1 MTKQL
6 RRIQSALLLPLS
18 TKNELIG
25 FVSLGARLGD
35 LPYSADDEQLLMS
48 VAGQITLALENA
60 RLVEGMLE
68 EGRKRTTRSQLIL
81 LLLP

>member
-6 RRIQSALLLPLS
+6 RRIQFALLLPLS

-35 LPYSADDEQLLMS
+35 LPYSANDEQLLMS

-60 RLVEGMLE
+60 RLIEGDVYNHLS
-68 EGRKRTTRSQLIL
+68 EGIALRFVFGLS
-81 LLLP
+81 